1 LVLRL
6 FLTVW
11 LAAFAIQST
20 DLLAL
25 VVPDTCV
32 EDASGSGSDQCP
44 QNCARCVCCARLS
57 VGILQALSGDP
68 VDFAGEFV
76 ALTPIPSLTD
86 AVPRGILHIPKT
98 A

>member
-1 LVLRL
+1 VLRL

-20 DLLAL
+20 DLLAT
-25 VVPDTCV
+25 VVPDSCV
-32 EDASGSGSDQCP
+32 EDAPGSASDQCP

-68 VDFAGEFV
+68 IDCAGELV
-76 ALTPIPSLTD
+76 ALTPIPPLTD
-86 AVPRGILHIPKT
+86 AIPRGIFHIPKT